1 MCCDLHWSGPE
12 PSGFAQW
19 FPKTVFYKETDG
31 VLVHLYNNNH
41 KSHVSHY
48 TNETA
53 GRVIATRRS
62 LVSAW
67 RCQGLSAGLTS
78 DRCVMRIDED
88 SMFLFSFIFS
98 FGVSHHV

>member
-12 PSGFAQW
+12 PSGFAQL
-19 FPKTVFYKETDG
+19 FPKIVFYKETDG
-31 VLVHLYNNNH
+31 VLLHLYNNNH
-41 KSHVSHY
+41 KNHVSHY

-53 GRVIATRRS
+53 GRVIARRS

-78 DRCVMRIDED
+78 DRCGPLYDEN
-88 SMFLFSFIFS
+88 
-98 FGVSHHV
+98 